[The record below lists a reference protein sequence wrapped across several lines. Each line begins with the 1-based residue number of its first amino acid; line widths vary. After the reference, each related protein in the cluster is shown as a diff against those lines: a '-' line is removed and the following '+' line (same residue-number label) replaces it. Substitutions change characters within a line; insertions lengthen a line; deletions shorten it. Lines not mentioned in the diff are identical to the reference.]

1 MWGKKRELEGR
12 REMEE
17 KGILFVILPLF
28 LMVHG
33 WIHSPLKNLR
43 TYFHSVFLND
53 HMGGNKCELLLYL
66 EKIVGDYECPKAR
79 IHPRWDSAPE
89 KKSLN
94 GSIASTDFL
103 RNLQELCP

>member
-33 WIHSPLKNLR
+33 WIHSPLKKLR
-43 TYFHSVFLND
+43 
-53 HMGGNKCELLLYL
+53 
-66 EKIVGDYECPKAR
+66 VG
-79 IHPRWDSAPE
+79 
-89 KKSLN
+89 LT
-94 GSIASTDFL
+94 SIQCF
-103 RNLQELCP
+103 